1 MPDTFWYR
9 SGFVPLKVITL
20 TEQWLEILMCP
31 DKHGLT
37 VAETCRRYQ
46 ISRSCRACDDSGS
59 RQSSVET
66 RP

>member
-1 MPDTFWYR
+1 M
-9 SGFVPLKVITL
+9 KVITL